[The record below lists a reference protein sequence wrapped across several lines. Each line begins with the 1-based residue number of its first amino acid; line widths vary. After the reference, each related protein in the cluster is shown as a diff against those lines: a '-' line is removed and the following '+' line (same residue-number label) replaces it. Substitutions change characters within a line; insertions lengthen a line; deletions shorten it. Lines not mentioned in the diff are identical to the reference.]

1 MPQEEA
7 MALPIYSFEEIS
19 TISSKGQTTIPK
31 PVRQA
36 LGVGEG
42 DQIAFHVDE
51 SGVTIRRA
59 GEDSDPTINAFLSF
73 LAKDLE
79 NRPGKISAFP
89 PELAKAIA
97 KLTAGVASD
106 PDAPIEGDVDL

>member
-1 MPQEEA
+1 
-7 MALPIYSFEEIS
+7 MAFPTSGFEEIS

-42 DQIAFHVDE
+42 DQITFRVDE
-51 SGVTIRRA
+51 SGVTVRRA
-59 GEDSDPTINAFLSF
+59 DEDSDPTIAAFLSF

-79 NRPGKISAFP
+79 SHPDQISAFP
-89 PELAKAIA
+89 PELARAVA
-97 KLTAGVASD
+97 ELTADVASD